1 MASWSWTFND
11 SHSPIGKAKFSRRQ
25 KKEKNKLAL
34 IGGPIP
40 GPLELKYKTL
50 PPRPTPDVSYFRS
63 KSPSYLIL
71 SYLQESKFFTKE
83 ESRLHINT
91 RSEWEKFWYPLCS
104 AFFAEKDQSS
114 SSSHLY
120 ILFLNETKHNC
131 SLLAVFF
138 PSSNV
143 PSKAAYLIVLSL
155 FLYFSRNLRS

>member
-1 MASWSWTFND
+1 MTLTR
-11 SHSPIGKAKFSRRQ
+11 HKARPNFQEDRRSRR
-25 KKEKNKLAL
+25 KSPASSRVPNLVPLGLKNETL
-34 IGGPIP
+34 
-40 GPLELKYKTL
+40 PLEL